1 MTIYSA
7 IADSDVD
14 PESPGTTNL
23 FTRLRDNPLA
33 IQEDDA
39 TAPDN
44 AYATLAGTITSQGAL
59 ATLNT
64 VSASEIDAGAVGAQT
79 AALSLYDIGSY
90 VFARSAL
97 TTTTAPGA
105 TIAGT
110 NLHPAGVTYAD
121 SSGNPVELTS
131 TSAIG
136 SGTWRCMGYA
146 FGATTGGG
154 GSTVNEYSATLWLR
168 VS

>member
-1 MTIYSA
+1 MTTYTA
-7 IADSDVD
+7 IGPSDLD
-14 PESPGTTNL
+14 PEKPLTT
-23 FTRLRDNPLA
+23 TIAKRLRDNPLA
-33 IQEDDA
+33 IQENDA
-39 TAPDN
+39 SAPDV
-44 AYATLAGTITSQGAL
+44 AYATVAATITSQGAL
-59 ATLNT
+59 ATLDS
-64 VSASEIDAGAVGAQT
+64 VSASEIDAGAVGAET

-131 TSAIG
+131 TTAIG

-146 FGATTGGG
+146 FGDSTGGG

-168 VS
+168 IS